1 MHVPNNGFTYLVKA
15 KAQPIHH
22 VHVTDLG
29 SFEDGQRMVELL
41 AVVRGAHV
49 VVTAL
54 AASASAR
61 GEGVREW
68 RDA

>member
-1 MHVPNNGFTYLVKA
+1 MKA

-22 VHVTDLG
+22 VHVTDFG
-29 SFEDGQRMVELL
+29 GFEDGQRMVELL

-49 VVTAL
+49 VVTVL
-54 AASASAR
+54 AASASAH
-61 GEGVREW
+61 GEGGREW